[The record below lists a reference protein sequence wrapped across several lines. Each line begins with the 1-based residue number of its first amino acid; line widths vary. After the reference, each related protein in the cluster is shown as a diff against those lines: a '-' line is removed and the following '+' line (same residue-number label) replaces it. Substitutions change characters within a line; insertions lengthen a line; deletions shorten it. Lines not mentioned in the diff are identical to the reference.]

1 MGENLGNLKVRSRG
15 VILWLDLSCVLV
27 HSGCFDKQT
36 VCGQEWKQKNP
47 DIMKQMTD
55 GMLGVGFG
63 IEDAEK

>member
-1 MGENLGNLKVRSRG
+1 M
-15 VILWLDLSCVLV
+15 ILWLDLSCVLV